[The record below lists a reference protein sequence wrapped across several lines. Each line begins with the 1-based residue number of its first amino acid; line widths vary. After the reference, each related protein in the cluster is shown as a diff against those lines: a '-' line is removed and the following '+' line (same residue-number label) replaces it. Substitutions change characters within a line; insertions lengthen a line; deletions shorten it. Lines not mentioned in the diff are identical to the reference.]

1 MSIPFSVLDLSPIPL
16 GATATDAFRNTVNLA
31 RAAERLGFR
40 RFWLAEHHN
49 MTGIGS
55 SATSVLIGHVAG
67 ATESIRVGSGG
78 VMLPN
83 HSPLV
88 IAEQFGTLASL
99 YSHRIDLGLGRAPG
113 TDMATAYALRRDSAT
128 NANEFP
134 RDVQELQS
142 YFRAAEPGQK
152 VQAVPGAGLDVPI
165 WLLGSSLFSAQL
177 AAALGL
183 PFAFAAHF
191 APADMMDAISI
202 YRDRFQPSSQLAAPH
217 VMVCVNVM
225 AAETDEDA
233 LRYFTSQ
240 QQAFINLHRGM
251 PGQIPPPID
260 DINDFCTPAEKAS
273 IDRTLAF
280 SFVGSPSTVAEGLGQ
295 FLSIVKPDEVMVSG
309 HAYDPAV
316 RIRSLE
322 IVAEIRDRM

>member
-31 RAAERLGFR
+31 RAAERLGYQ

-88 IAEQFGTLASL
+88 IAEHFGTLASL
-99 YSHRIDLGLGRAPG
+99 YPHRIDLGLGRAPG
-113 TDMATAYALRRDSAT
+113 TDMATAYALRRDAAT
-128 NANEFP
+128 NAESFP

-142 YFRAAEPGQK
+142 YFKPAEPGQK
-152 VQAVPGAGLDVPI
+152 VQAVPGAGLDVPL

-183 PFAFAAHF
+183 PFAFAGHF
-191 APADMMDAISI
+191 APSDMMDAFRV
-202 YRDRFQPSSQLAAPH
+202 YRDRFQPSDQLAEPYA
-217 VMVCVNVM
+217 MVCVNVM
-225 AAETDEDA
+225 AAETDEEA
-233 LRYFTSQ
+233 LFYFTSQ

-251 PGQIPPPID
+251 PGQIPPPIKDID
-260 DINDFCTPAEKAS
+260 DFASPAEKAA

-280 SFVGSPSTVAEGLGQ
+280 SFVGSVSTVQEGLGN
-295 FLSIVKPDEVMVSG
+295 FLSIVQPDELMVSG
-309 HAYDPAV
+309 HAYDPVV

-322 IVAEIRDRM
+322 LVSGVRETL